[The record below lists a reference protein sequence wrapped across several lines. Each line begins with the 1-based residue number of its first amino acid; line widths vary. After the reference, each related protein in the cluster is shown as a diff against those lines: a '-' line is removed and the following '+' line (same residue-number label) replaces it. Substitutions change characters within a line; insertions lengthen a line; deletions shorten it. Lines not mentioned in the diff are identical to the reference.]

1 MSKRS
6 IISIIISLIV
16 GISFLIVGFDFDS
29 RLTHQ
34 FFPYPELVYA
44 RLFILTGTIIIFL
57 AVFSGIYI
65 YDRSYRKH
73 RVEKIKEDSKNIV
86 DYLKTDNSGITQLKL
101 ASVLQIDRKKIKKCL
116 NHLEWVGVVEKK
128 KVSAEETLFFYK
140 KE

>member
-29 RLTHQ
+29 RLIRE
-34 FFPYPELVYA
+34 FNPYPELVYA

-57 AVFSGIYI
+57 TVFSGIYI

-116 NHLEWVGVVEKK
+116 NHLEWLGVVEKK